1 MVLARPHVLRA
12 SARAVGAGIGVAA
25 RRPPTQQ
32 FARRT
37 YAQSHDAPKSSDMPW
52 LIASVG
58 LGLPTAYYLLQG
70 GVQKKPHHGH
80 EEAHGSGHVEK
91 EQKEA
96 EAPAGESAPQPDRDS
111 EQKVESSSSPS
122 DTTPSTDGKA
132 PSEADQPASRKEPGS
147 SATISSKQE
156 GLSNT
161 DTDNPFVNEPGKS
174 QKGEGETETA
184 KVKGTVA
191 PDRPQA

>member
-1 MVLARPHVLRA
+1 MVLARPHILRA
-12 SARAVGAGIGVAA
+12 SARAVGVAA

-70 GVQKKPHHGH
+70 GPQKKPHHGH
-80 EEAHGSGHVEK
+80 DEAHGAGHVEK
-91 EQKEA
+91 GEKKEA
-96 EAPAGESAPQPDRDS
+96 ESSAGDAAPQPDRDS
-111 EQKVESSSSPS
+111 EQKVESSGSGS
-122 DTTPSTDGKA
+122 TPSTDGKA
-132 PSEADQPASRKEPGS
+132 PSEADQAASRKEPGS